1 MSDYIIKTNRL
12 GLRNWQ
18 RKDTISATKMN
29 ANNTVREFFPN
40 TMSQIETE
48 AFIKN
53 MQQHFATHGYCY
65 FAVDELETL
74 EFIGF
79 IGLSNQTFKSDFTPC
94 VDIGWRLLPEFWG
107 KGYATEGALA
117 CINFAFRTLELKEV
131 YAIAPE
137 LNLKSQRI
145 MQKIG
150 MSKYVNFVHP
160 KIDKNNSLR
169 NCVAYRILKE
179 KYQFNIIILH

>member
-1 MSDYIIKTNRL
+1 MPDYIIKTDRL

-18 RKDTISATKMN
+18 EKDITPATKMN
-29 ANNTVREFFPN
+29 ADKAVREFFPN
-40 TMSQIETE
+40 TLSQLETE
-48 AFIKN
+48 VFIKT
-53 MQQHFATHGYCY
+53 MQHHFATHGYCY
-65 FAVDELETL
+65 FAVDALETN

-117 CINFAFRTLELKEV
+117 CINFAFTTLKLKEV

-137 LNLKSQRI
+137 LNLKSQRV

-150 MSKYVNFVHP
+150 MTEYINFVHP
-160 KIDKNNSLR
+160 KIDKGNFVKDLG
-169 NCVAYRILKE
+169 V
-179 KYQFNIIILH
+179 

>member
-1 MSDYIIKTNRL
+1 MSNYIIKTDRL

-18 RKDTISATKMN
+18 EKDIIPAARMN
-29 ANNTVREFFPN
+29 ADKAVREFFPS
-40 TMSQIETE
+40 TMSQLETE
-48 AFIKN
+48 TFIKS
-53 MQQHFATHGYCY
+53 MQQHFATHEYCY
-65 FAVDELETL
+65 FAVDELTTN

-117 CINFAFRTLELKEV
+117 CVNFAFTILKLKEV

-137 LNLKSQRI
+137 LNLKSQHV

-150 MSKYVNFVHP
+150 MSEYMNFVHP
-160 KIDKNNSLR
+160 KIDKGNPLK
-169 NCVAYRILKE
+169 NCVAYRILESNAK
-179 KYQFNIIILH
+179 FNKNDSL

>member
-1 MSDYIIKTNRL
+1 MLNYIIKTDRL

-18 RKDTISATKMN
+18 VSDIEPATRMN
-29 ANNTVREFFPN
+29 ADKVVREFFPN
-40 TMSQIETE
+40 TMSQLETE
-48 AFIKN
+48 DFIKN

-65 FAVDELETL
+65 FAVDELATHK
-74 EFIGF
+74 FIGF
-79 IGLSNQTFKSDFTPC
+79 IGLSNQTFKSGFTPC

-107 KGYATEGALA
+107 KGYATEGALG
-117 CINFAFRTLELKEV
+117 CVNFVFTTLKLKEV

-137 LNLKSQRI
+137 MNLKSQRV

-150 MSKYVNFVHP
+150 MSKCIHFVHP
-160 KIDKNNSLR
+160 KIDKNNPLK

-179 KYQFNIIILH
+179 

>member
-1 MSDYIIKTNRL
+1 MLNYIIKTDRL

-18 RKDTISATKMN
+18 ASDIDPSTRMN
-29 ANNTVREFFPN
+29 ADKTVREFFPN
-40 TMSQIETE
+40 TLSQLETE
-48 AFIKN
+48 VFIKT
-53 MQQHFATHGYCY
+53 MQQHFAANRYCY
-65 FAVDELETL
+65 FAVDELETHK
-74 EFIGF
+74 FIGF

-117 CINFAFRTLELKEV
+117 CINFAFTILKLKEV

-137 LNLKSQRI
+137 LNLKSQRV

-150 MSKYVNFVHP
+150 MTEYMDFIHP
-160 KIDKNNSLR
+160 KIDKNNPLK
-169 NCVAYRILKE
+169 NCVAYRCLRFDQKI
-179 KYQFNIIILH
+179 

>member
-18 RKDTISATKMN
+18 VSDIKPTTKMN
-29 ANNTVREFFPN
+29 TDKAVREFFPS
-40 TMSQIETE
+40 TMSQLETE
-48 AFIKN
+48 AFIKT

-65 FAVDELETL
+65 FAVDELTTH

-94 VDIGWRLLPEFWG
+94 VDIGWRLLSKFWG
-107 KGYATEGALA
+107 NGYATEGALA
-117 CINFAFRTLELKEV
+117 CVNFAFRTLKLKEV

-137 LNLKSQRI
+137 LNLKSQRV

-150 MSKYVNFVHP
+150 MTEYIHFVHP
-160 KIDKNNSLR
+160 KIDKNNPLK
-169 NCVAYRILKE
+169 NCVAYRSLRSDHK
-179 KYQFNIIILH
+179 FNRNDSL